1 MAIQTI
7 NVGNI
12 PNDGTG
18 DDLREAFVKVNA
30 NFSEL
35 NTNVTNITVDAENL
49 GVTGQGVFAGTSEG
63 TLQFKKIVG
72 GSNVSVTSN
81 SESVIINSTGG
92 INSILV
98 LTDNGSITVDGSN
111 YLGING
117 GDVITTRTNAN
128 NLFIDLNDTGI
139 VEHDTAPKLSASL
152 NANDKNIQNVN
163 AINANSFIGPLTGLV
178 YGVDIRDINYY
189 YENWDFGDLVEVQYT
204 SIIDYIVRNTEVD
217 LGALVGAGR
226 LDSEIDLGTF
236 A

>member
-18 DDLREAFVKVNA
+18 DDLREAFVKVNS
-30 NFSEL
+30 NFLEL
-35 NTNVTNITVDAENL
+35 NNSVTNIAVDAENL
-49 GVTGQGVFAGTSEG
+49 GVAGQGVFAGISDG
-63 TLQFKKIVG
+63 TLQFKKIVA

-178 YGVDIRDINYY
+178 YGVDIRNINYY
-189 YENWDFGDLVEVQYT
+189 YENWDFGDLVEVQYS
-204 SIIDYIVRNTEVD
+204 SIIDYIVKNTVID

-226 LDSEIDLGTF
+226 LDSEIDLGTI

>member
-18 DDLREAFVKVNA
+18 DDLREAFVKVNS
-30 NFSEL
+30 NFLDLE
-35 NTNVTNITVDAENL
+35 NRVVNITVDAENL
-49 GVTGQGVFAGTSEG
+49 GVAGQGVFAGISEG
-63 TLQFKKIVG
+63 TLQFKKIVAG
-72 GSNVSVTSN
+72 TNVSVTAN

-98 LTDNGSITVDGSN
+98 LTDNGSITVDGSS

-117 GDVITTRTNAN
+117 GDVISTRTSAN
-128 NLFIDLNDTGI
+128 NLFIDLNNTGI

-152 NANDKNIQNVN
+152 NANDKNIQNVGS
-163 AINANSFIGPLTGLV
+163 INANSFIGPLTGLV
-178 YGVDIRDINYY
+178 YGVDVRNINYY
-189 YENWDFGDLVEVQYT
+189 YENWDFGDLVETRYT
-204 SIIDYIVRNTEVD
+204 SIIDYIVKNTQVD
-217 LGALVGAGR
+217 LGSLVGAG
-226 LDSEIDLGTF
+226 LIDAEIDLGTI

>member
-18 DDLREAFVKVNA
+18 DDLREAFVKVNS
-30 NFSEL
+30 NFSDLE
-35 NTNVTNITVDAENL
+35 NRVVNIAVDAENL
-49 GVTGQGVFAGTSEG
+49 GVAGQGVFAGTSEG
-63 TLQFKKIVG
+63 TLQFKKIVAG
-72 GSNVSVTSN
+72 TNVSVTAN

-98 LTDNGSITVDGSN
+98 LTDNGSITVDGSS

-117 GDVITTRTNAN
+117 GDVISTRTSAN

-152 NANDKNIQNVN
+152 NANDKNIQNVGS
-163 AINANSFIGPLTGLV
+163 INANSFIGPLTGLV
-178 YGVDIRDINYY
+178 YGVDIRNINYY
-189 YENWDFGDLVEVQYT
+189 YENWDFGDIVETTYT
-204 SIIDYIVRNTEVD
+204 SIIDYIVKNTQVD
-217 LGALVGAGR
+217 LGPLVGAG
-226 LDSEIDLGTF
+226 LIDAEIDLGTI